1 MIIDMNNAPK
11 LLLLGD
17 LESGEVFQFP
27 LNPDDYYMAS
37 SSLNRSKDQRSYI
50 NLSSGVISTDF
61 TCVAV
66 KRVSA
71 RLTNKV
77 D

>member
-1 MIIDMNNAPK
+1 MIIDMNNTPK
-11 LLLLGD
+11 VLTLGD

-27 LNPDDYYMAS
+27 LNPDTYYMAS

-61 TCVAV
+61 THTVV
-66 KRVSA
+66 KKVSA